1 LFKSILDDYTQTN
14 IDEFGTNKPSKIEN
28 RTRNEKSREKKLRL
42 YSDDLLEK
50 GDGEK
55 QEEEKEKDLEDPIKN
70 SNKRKMYVL
79 TFLFSQNY
87 FNEYIY

>member
-50 GDGEK
+50 GEGEK
-55 QEEEKEKDLEDPIKN
+55 QEEEKEKDFEDPIKN

-87 FNEYIY
+87 FNE

>member
-1 LFKSILDDYTQTN
+1 MFKSILDDYTQTN

-50 GDGEK
+50 GEGEK
-55 QEEEKEKDLEDPIKN
+55 QEEEKDFEDPIKN

>member
-1 LFKSILDDYTQTN
+1 MFKSILDDYTQTN

>member
-50 GDGEK
+50 GEGEK
-55 QEEEKEKDLEDPIKN
+55 QEEEKDFEDPIKN